1 MTMNNRSAAQTY
13 KQSSVENAP
22 PVKIVRLLY
31 EGALRSI
38 DRAAACDPK
47 KERALFVQ
55 WVGKADEILAELRVA
70 LDREPNP
77 EVADGLERIY
87 EFAQFQFSQ
96 ALLRGDIQPLAQARK
111 ALATL
116 LEGWR
121 HIELQTTGSNS

>member
-1 MTMNNRSAAQTY
+1 MNTKSAAQAY
-13 KQSSVENAP
+13 QQSSIENAP

-38 DRAAACDPK
+38 DRAAACDPQV
-47 KERALFVQ
+47 ERQTFVQ
-55 WVGKADEILAELRVA
+55 WVGRADEIVAELRIA
-70 LDREPNP
+70 LQSEPAP
-77 EVADGLERIY
+77 EVADALDRIY

-96 ALLRGDIQPLAQARK
+96 ALMRNDIQPLADARK

-121 HIELQTTGSNS
+121 HIELQTTGDNG

>member
-1 MTMNNRSAAQTY
+1 MNTKSAAQTY
-13 KQSSVENAP
+13 QQSSIENAP

-38 DRAAACDPK
+38 DRAAACDPAL
-47 KERALFVQ
+47 ERQTFAQ
-55 WVGKADEILAELRVA
+55 WVGRADEIVAELRIALQSEAAPEIADA
-70 LDREPNP
+70 LD
-77 EVADGLERIY
+77 RIY

-96 ALLRGDIQPLAQARK
+96 ALMRNDIQPLADARK

-121 HIELQTTGSNS
+121 HIELQTTAGDG